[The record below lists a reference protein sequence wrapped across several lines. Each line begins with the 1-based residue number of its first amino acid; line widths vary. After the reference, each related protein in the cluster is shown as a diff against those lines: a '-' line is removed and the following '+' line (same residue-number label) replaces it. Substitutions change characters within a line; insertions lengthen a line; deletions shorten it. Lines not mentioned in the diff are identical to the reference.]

1 MTLLNKLTA
10 FIIIGISLISCNEV
24 PLELP
29 QKGNIESDRV
39 VLLQEFTGVKC
50 PNCPKGAAE
59 AKRLL
64 NEYGDNLVVMAI
76 HGDFLTDPLPE
87 SLYDF
92 RTDDS
97 REIEDASPFQG
108 KPAGAINRRKLD
120 PVFLAYDTDF
130 WDEYIVDEL
139 SLPATMNV
147 LVEATYDESSNAIT
161 VDVFVKPL
169 ETLMGG
175 YTISVGITQGGII
188 DAQEDGSVILDEY
201 EHDHVLR
208 KMLTNPLGDIL
219 ASDLIKDV
227 QLKRTYTYTIP
238 TDDLAYDIPNL
249 EIVAY
254 VSRDGAAESPII
266 QAAKTHIN

>member
-1 MTLLNKLTA
+1 MTLLNKIIA
-10 FIIIGISLISCNEV
+10 FIVIGICFISCDEV

-64 NEYGDNLVVMAI
+64 NEYSNNLVVMAI
-76 HGDFLTDPLPE
+76 HGDFLTDPLEE
-87 SLYDF
+87 SNYDF

-97 REIEDASPFQG
+97 RAIEDATPLQG

-120 PVFLAYDTDF
+120 PIFLAYDSDL
-130 WDEYIVDEL
+130 WDKYIIDEL

-161 VDVFVKPL
+161 VNVFIKPL
-169 ETLMGG
+169 ETLNGG
-175 YTISVGITQGGII
+175 FTISVGITQGGII

-201 EHDHVLR
+201 EHEHVLR

-219 ASDLIKDV
+219 ATDLVKNI
-227 QLKRTYTYTIP
+227 QLQRTYTYTIP
-238 TDDLAYDIPNL
+238 NDQLPYVIENL

-254 VSRDGAAESPII
+254 VSRDGSSESPII